1 MQYDYDILFLGGGL
15 NYAGAV
21 VASKAGLKCA
31 LVEKDPE
38 HLGGTCLHNGCIPS
52 KMYLAAA
59 ETVRGAKKEHFSGS
73 VSLDMAK
80 LDAEKEVLLER
91 ATKAITKQCAQVDT
105 VAGEGKVTAPHTVE
119 VNGRTLTGRYVI
131 VGTGSRPFIPQGIE
145 YDGQGVITSDEVL
158 NMQKLPEKI
167 AVYGDGAIGLEM
179 ASLFASAGV
188 ETELIWRH
196 DALLRKAHSMI
207 SQNLMKQMEN
217 LGVRLLPNRSIQS
230 AKTTKRGV
238 HITFADGKEHYAPTL
253 LVATGRHAATDA
265 VQTPEIEIGKKG
277 IVTDEHFE
285 TTLKDHYAIGDC
297 NGKLQLAHAARA
309 EVLYVVRRIL
319 GKRPEPL
326 DLEHVVKFIH
336 TLPCSYA
343 VVGKGKGELEK
354 SGAKYI
360 ESVVPLSGL
369 PFAVTHDGAE
379 GVMIVYAD
387 AEGFIAGGE
396 IFAPG
401 AEELIAAVAM
411 ALAGEMDAATAKRT
425 ILAHPTFSE
434 SLEKA
439 FLRL

>member
-1 MQYDYDILFLGGGL
+1 MHYDYDILFLGGGL

-31 LVEKDPE
+31 LVERNPE

-52 KMYLAAA
+52 KMYLEAA
-59 ETVRGAKKEHFSGS
+59 ETVRKAKKEHFTEGIA
-73 VSLDMAK
+73 LDMVK
-80 LDAEKEVLLER
+80 LDAEKEALLDR
-91 ATKAITKQCAQVDT
+91 ATKAITRQCAQVDII
-105 VAGEGKVTAPHTVE
+105 AGEGKLTVPHTVE
-119 VNGRTLTGRYVI
+119 AGAKKMTGRYVI
-131 VGTGSRPFIPQGIE
+131 VGTGSRPFIPEGIE

-158 NMQKLPEKI
+158 NMKDLPEKI

-179 ASLFASAGV
+179 ASFFAAAGV

-196 DALLRKAHSMI
+196 DALLRKAHPMI
-207 SQNLMKQMEN
+207 GQNLMKQMEA
-217 LGVRLLPNRSIQS
+217 LGVKLLPNRSIQN
-230 AKTTKRGV
+230 AKSTKRGV
-238 HITFADGKEHYAPTL
+238 HITFADGKEHYVPTL

-265 VQTPEIEIGKKG
+265 VQVPEIEIGKKG

-285 TTLKDHYAIGDC
+285 TTLRDHYAIGDC

-319 GKRPEPL
+319 GKKPETL
-326 DLEHVVKFIH
+326 NLEHVVKFIH

-343 VVGKGKGELEK
+343 VVGKSKAELEK
-354 SGAKYI
+354 SGIKYS
-360 ESVVPLSGL
+360 ESVVPLTGL
-369 PFAVTHDGAE
+369 PFAVTHDGAD

-387 AEGFIAGGE
+387 AEDFIAGGE
-396 IFAPG
+396 IFAPN
-401 AEELIAAVAM
+401 AEELIATVAM